1 MMIMSTNRKDK
12 NAWGIPS
19 METYLTSIKTGR
31 AKPAEVNFYVKGKQ
45 QKGKVE

>member
-1 MMIMSTNRKDK
+1 VNEESLKRLHEYITD
-12 NAWGIPS
+12 
-19 METYLTSIKTGR
+19 LHKTGR